1 MSRLQRSTLL
11 FVVVC
16 TLSLSKPAGAQDTPP
31 TGPAQIMNR
40 AAEGRERRD
49 VAKATAAGDNAAAAT
64 STEVQP
70 APGAP
75 VGSNPHAGVPG
86 APAVVAGGDPHAG
99 VPGAPPVAAAGDPH
113 AAPADRFQATADPA
127 SDLPKGTLQ
136 IDVVDAIG
144 RPYAGGEIVLG
155 IMQSMG
161 GREEQRAKTNENGRY
176 TFTGLPVGSAQAY
189 RVNVPHGGAKF
200 SSNPFRLP
208 DDGGFRVRVPM
219 RSTTREDKLIFTL
232 IGQTVVELR
241 DDRLHITQQARVANG
256 GESVY
261 VLPGDGLLVRLPS
274 EFTAFQWQ
282 DVMTD
287 QKGTEVM
294 GEGFRL
300 KGSIP
305 PGTYS
310 LAWSYDVARHGAS
323 ARIPVAMPFH
333 TYSYRVI
340 AEAPEGLTLRVT
352 DFPDAEKV
360 KDEGRNLLFTQ
371 LRRAPPEPTIGALTI
386 RIDGI
391 PGPGP
396 GRWVAVVL
404 FALTVLLGLWVAL
417 KKPDDAESVAEHRR
431 LFGERKIQLLEEA
444 KQAQAELARGEV
456 GPQYHA
462 RRLGEIETELA
473 MVLRDEASLTSLSA
487 G

>member
-1 MSRLQRSTLL
+1 MSRLGQSTYLL
-11 FVVVC
+11 ACVFTLAFVDLAV
-16 TLSLSKPAGAQDTPP
+16 AQDTPP

-40 AAEGRERRD
+40 AAQGRERRD
-49 VAKATAAGDNAAAAT
+49 AAKATAAGDKAAAA
-64 STEVQP
+64 SEP
-70 APGAP
+70 AAQ
-75 VGSNPHAGVPG
+75 A
-86 APAVVAGGDPHAG
+86 APATGSDPHAG
-99 VPGAPPVAAAGDPH
+99 VPGAPPIAAGADPHAGVPGAPPTSGSGDPH
-113 AAPADRFQATADPA
+113 SAPADRFQATADPA

-161 GREEQRAKTNENGRY
+161 GREEQRAKTDENGRY

-208 DDGGFRVRVPM
+208 DDSGFRVRVPM
-219 RSTTREDKLIFTL
+219 RSTTRDDKLIFTM

-241 DDRLHITQQARVANG
+241 DDRLHVTQQARVANA

-261 VLPGDGLLVRLPS
+261 VLPGDGLLVPLPKG
-274 EFTAFQWQ
+274 FTAFQWQ

-310 LAWSYDVARHGAS
+310 LAWAYDVTREGAS

-352 DFPDAEKV
+352 DFPEAEKV

-371 LRRAPPEPTIGALTI
+371 LRRAPPEPTIGPLTI

-404 FALTVLLGLWVAL
+404 FAFTVLLGLWVAL

-431 LFGERKIQLLEEA
+431 LFGERKAELLEAA
-444 KQAQAELARGEV
+444 KQTAAELARGEV

-462 RRLGEIETELA
+462 RRLDEIETELA
-473 MVLRDEASLTSLSA
+473 MVLRDEASLTSSSA
-487 G
+487 R